1 LQESRPAD
9 DDLGEGGGHP
19 RREGEQDV
27 SRDLFA
33 ELKRR
38 NVIRTAGLYF
48 VGAWLIVQVTGTVLP
63 MFGAPDW
70 LPRSVVVLLAV
81 GLLPV
86 LVFSWVY
93 ELTPEGLKR
102 ERDVERVESITHETG
117 QRMNRAVFVLLLL
130 AIACFVLDRFVLTP
144 RRESA
149 AVQTPAESKP
159 GSAPENSI
167 AVLPLANASGDKDQQ
182 YFSDGLSEGLIV
194 TLSRLQGLKVIGR
207 NSAFQFRD
215 SKDDSKTIGMKLG
228 VAHLLEGSVQHAG
241 DVVRISAELINTA
254 DGSALWSERYDR
266 PYRDLFTLQDEIT
279 NAVASAL
286 KAKLLP
292 QANAPMQSD
301 RPPSGNLDAYAAYL
315 QGKFFYARANDA
327 NFRTAIEQFARAT
340 QADPLYAVAWAE
352 QSRAA
357 TSLAAGFLDGAA
369 AREMYGQARAAV
381 DTALKLDPE
390 LAAAHSAQSFL
401 LLSADYDWS
410 GAERSARRAVQLSP
424 NDGQA
429 KADLSRDLAALGQ
442 IEPAIELMQK
452 SLATDPLD
460 ARSHNWLAQYLRAL
474 GRLDEAATA
483 ASKAIE
489 LQPTA
494 GSMHYQLAIIE
505 IMRGNAK
512 AALEAAQQEPVGW
525 QVDAIALVRQIDGD
539 PAAADAAL
547 QAQIAQ
553 EAAIGPF
560 QIAQTFALR
569 KDADK
574 TFEWLDRAWSNRDA
588 GVSYLLFDPFI
599 LRFRDDPRFAAF
611 CKKVGLPATTTA
623 KAMGEAVKR

>member
-1 LQESRPAD
+1 
-9 DDLGEGGGHP
+9 
-19 RREGEQDV
+19 V
-27 SRDLFA
+27 SRSFLT

-38 NVIRTAGLYF
+38 NVIRTAGLYA

-63 MFGAPDW
+63 MFGAPEW

-102 ERDVERVESITHETG
+102 ERDVEPVESITQETG
-117 QRMNRAVFVLLLL
+117 QRMNRAIFVLLLL
-130 AIACFVLDRFVLTP
+130 AIGCFVLDRFVLTP

-149 AVQTPAESKP
+149 ATQTGPVESKP
-159 GSAPENSI
+159 GSAPDNSI

-215 SKDDSKTIGMKLG
+215 SKDDSKTIGTKLG

-241 DVVRISAELINTA
+241 DAVRISAELINAT
-254 DGSALWSERYDR
+254 DGSTLWSERYDR
-266 PYRDLFTLQDEIT
+266 PYKDLFALQDEIT

-286 KAKLLP
+286 KARLLP
-292 QANAPMQSD
+292 QPNAPMQSD
-301 RPPSGNLDAYAAYL
+301 RPPSGNLEAYAAYL
-315 QGKFFYARANDA
+315 QGKFFAARADDA
-327 NFRTAIEQFARAT
+327 DFRKAIEQYARAT
-340 QADPLYAVAWAE
+340 QADPRYALAWAE

-357 TSLAAGFLDGAA
+357 TSLAAGFLDGAGA
-369 AREMYGQARAAV
+369 QDMYGQARQAV
-381 DTALKLDPE
+381 DTALKLDPD
-390 LAAAHSAQSFL
+390 LAAGYSAQSFL
-401 LLSADYDWS
+401 LLSGDYDWS

-424 NDGQA
+424 NDSQA

-442 IEPAIELMQK
+442 IEPAVELMQQ

-460 ARSHNWLAQYLRAL
+460 ARSHNWLGQYLRAL

-483 ASKAIE
+483 ARKSIE
-489 LQPTA
+489 LQPTG
-494 GSMHYQLAIIE
+494 GSMHYQLTIIE

-512 AALEAAQQEPVGW
+512 AALEAAQSEPPGW
-525 QVDAIALVRQIDGD
+525 QVDALALARQIGSD
-539 PAAADAAL
+539 PAQADAAL
-547 QAQIAQ
+547 QTQV
-553 EAAIGPF
+553 ETDAAAGAF
-560 QIAQTFALR
+560 QIAQTYALR
-569 KDADK
+569 NNADK
-574 TFEWLDRAWSNRDA
+574 AFEWLDRAWSNRDA
-588 GVSYLLFDPFI
+588 GVSYLLFDPFL

-611 CKKVGLPATTTA
+611 CKKVGLPSTTTA
-623 KAMGEAVKR
+623 KAMAVPAAKANKT

>member
-1 LQESRPAD
+1 MSRSF
-9 DDLGEGGGHP
+9 LT
-19 RREGEQDV
+19 
-27 SRDLFA
+27 

-38 NVIRTAGLYF
+38 NVIRTAGLYA
-48 VGAWLIVQVTGTVLP
+48 VAAWLIVQVTGTVLP

-86 LVFSWVY
+86 LVFAWVY

-102 ERDVERVESITHETG
+102 ERDVERDESITPETG
-117 QRMNRAVFVLLLL
+117 QRMNRAIFVLLLL
-130 AIACFVLDRFVLTP
+130 AIGCFVLDRFVLTP

-149 AVQTPAESKP
+149 AVQSQPAESKP
-159 GSAPENSI
+159 GSAVPDNSI

-241 DVVRISAELINTA
+241 DVVRISAELINAA
-254 DGSALWSERYDR
+254 DGSTLWSERYDR

-327 NFRTAIEQFARAT
+327 NFRTAIEQFAHAT

-352 QSRAA
+352 QSRTA

-381 DTALKLDPE
+381 DTALKIDPD
-390 LAAAHSAQSFL
+390 LAAAYSAQSFL
-401 LLSADYDWS
+401 LLSGDYDWS

-424 NDGQA
+424 TDGQA

-442 IEPAIELMQK
+442 IEPAIELMQQ

-474 GRLDEAATA
+474 GRLDEAAVA
-483 ASKAIE
+483 ARKAIE

-494 GSMHYQLAIIE
+494 GSMHYQLTIIE

-512 AALEAAQQEPVGW
+512 AALEAAQSEPPGW
-525 QVDAIALVRQIDGD
+525 QVDALALARQIGGD
-539 PAAADAAL
+539 PAQADAAL
-547 QAQIAQ
+547 QTQV
-553 EAAIGPF
+553 ETDAAAGAF
-560 QIAQTFALR
+560 QIAQTYALR
-569 KDADK
+569 NNADK
-574 TFEWLDRAWSNRDA
+574 TFEWLDRAWDNRDA

-599 LRFRDDPRFAAF
+599 LRFRDDPRFVAF
-611 CKKVGLPATTTA
+611 CKKVGLPTTTTA
-623 KAMGEAVKR
+623 KAMAVPAAKANKT

>member
-1 LQESRPAD
+1 
-9 DDLGEGGGHP
+9 
-19 RREGEQDV
+19 V
-27 SRDLFA
+27 SRSFLT

-38 NVIRTAGLYF
+38 NVIRTAGLYA
-48 VGAWLIVQVTGTVLP
+48 VGAWLIVQVTGTILP
-63 MFGAPDW
+63 MFGAPEW

-102 ERDVERVESITHETG
+102 ERDVERDESITHETG
-117 QRMNRAVFVLLLL
+117 QRMNRAIFVLLLL
-130 AIACFVLDRFVLTP
+130 AIGCFVLDRFVLTP

-149 AVQTPAESKP
+149 AAQTGPSESKP

-241 DVVRISAELINTA
+241 DAVRISAELINAT
-254 DGSALWSERYDR
+254 DGSTLWSERYDR
-266 PYRDLFTLQDEIT
+266 PYRDLFALQDEIT
-279 NAVASAL
+279 TAVASAL
-286 KAKLLP
+286 KARLLP
-292 QANAPMQSD
+292 QPNAPMQSD
-301 RPPSGNLDAYAAYL
+301 RPPSGNLEAYAAYL
-315 QGKFFYARANDA
+315 QGKFFSARSGEAD
-327 NFRTAIEQFARAT
+327 FRKAIELYAQAT
-340 QADPLYAVAWAE
+340 QADPRFALAWAD

-357 TSLAAGFLDGAA
+357 VSLAAAFLDGAA
-369 AREMYGQARAAV
+369 AQEMYARGRSAV
-381 DTALKLDPE
+381 DTALKLDPD
-390 LAAAHSAQSFL
+390 LAAGYAAQSFL
-401 LLSADYDWS
+401 LLSADLDWT
-410 GAERSARRAVQLSP
+410 GAEHAARRAVQLAP

-442 IEPAIELMQK
+442 IEPAIELMQQ

-474 GRLDEAATA
+474 GRLDEAAA
-483 ASKAIE
+483 AARKAIE

-494 GSMHYQLAIIE
+494 GSMHYQLVIIE
-505 IMRGNAK
+505 IMRGDGK
-512 AALEAAQQEPVGW
+512 AALEAAQHEPAGW
-525 QVDAIALVRQIDGD
+525 QVDAIALARQVGGD
-539 PAAADAAL
+539 RAEADAAL
-547 QAQIAQ
+547 ATQVEQD
-553 EAAIGPF
+553 AAAGAF
-560 QIAQTFALR
+560 QIAQTYALR
-569 KDADK
+569 NDADK
-574 TFEWLDRAWSNRDA
+574 TFEWLERALSNRDP
-588 GVSYLLFDPFI
+588 GISYLLFDPFI

-611 CKKVGLPATTTA
+611 CKKVGLPTTTTA
-623 KAMGEAVKR
+623 KAMPVPTQKANKT

>member
-1 LQESRPAD
+1 MSRSF
-9 DDLGEGGGHP
+9 LT
-19 RREGEQDV
+19 
-27 SRDLFA
+27 

-38 NVIRTAGLYF
+38 NVLRAAGLYL
-48 VGAWLIVQVTGTVLP
+48 VAAWLIVQVTGTLLP
-63 MFGAPDW
+63 MFGAPEW
-70 LPRSVVVLLAV
+70 LPRSIVVILAV
-81 GLLPV
+81 GVLPV
-86 LVFSWVY
+86 LVFAWVY

-102 ERDVERVESITHETG
+102 ERDVESVASITHETG
-117 QRMNRAVFVLLLL
+117 QRMNRAIFVLLLL
-130 AIACFVLDRFVLTP
+130 AIGCFVLDRFVLTP
-144 RRESA
+144 RRENA
-149 AVQTPAESKP
+149 AVQSGPAESKP
-159 GSAPENSI
+159 AGTISDNSI

-241 DVVRISAELINTA
+241 DVVRISAELINAA
-254 DGSALWSERYDR
+254 DGSTLWSERYDR

-327 NFRTAIEQFARAT
+327 NFRTAIEQFAHAT

-352 QSRAA
+352 QSRTA

-381 DTALKLDPE
+381 DTALKIDPD
-390 LAAAHSAQSFL
+390 LAAAYSAQSFL
-401 LLSADYDWS
+401 LLSGDYDWS

-424 NDGQA
+424 TDGQA

-442 IEPAIELMQK
+442 IEPAIELMQQ

-474 GRLDEAATA
+474 GRLDEAAVA
-483 ASKAIE
+483 ARKAIE

-494 GSMHYQLAIIE
+494 GSMHYQLTIIE

-512 AALEAAQQEPVGW
+512 AALEAAQSEPPGW
-525 QVDAIALVRQIDGD
+525 QVDALALARQIGGD
-539 PAAADAAL
+539 PAQADAAL
-547 QAQIAQ
+547 QTQV
-553 EAAIGPF
+553 ETDAAAGAF
-560 QIAQTFALR
+560 QIAQTYALR
-569 KDADK
+569 NNADK
-574 TFEWLDRAWSNRDA
+574 TFEWLDRAWDNRDA

-599 LRFRDDPRFAAF
+599 LRFRDDPRFVAF
-611 CKKVGLPATTTA
+611 CKKVGLPTTTTA
-623 KAMGEAVKR
+623 KAMAVPAAKANKT

>member
-1 LQESRPAD
+1 
-9 DDLGEGGGHP
+9 
-19 RREGEQDV
+19 V
-27 SRDLFA
+27 SRSFLT

-38 NVIRTAGLYF
+38 NVIRTAGLYA

-63 MFGAPDW
+63 MFGAPEW
-70 LPRSVVVLLAV
+70 LPRSVVVILAV

-86 LVFSWVY
+86 LVFAWVY

-102 ERDVERVESITHETG
+102 ERDVERDESITPETG
-117 QRMNRAVFVLLLL
+117 QRMNRAIFVLLLL
-130 AIACFVLDRFVLTP
+130 AIGCFVLDRFVLTP
-144 RRESA
+144 RRENSA
-149 AVQTPAESKP
+149 AQSGTAEPKP
-159 GSAPENSI
+159 GGAVPDNSI

-241 DVVRISAELINTA
+241 DVVRISAELINA
-254 DGSALWSERYDR
+254 NDGSTLWSERYDR

-327 NFRTAIEQFARAT
+327 NFRTAIEQFAHAT

-352 QSRAA
+352 QSRTA

-381 DTALKLDPE
+381 DTALKIDPD
-390 LAAAHSAQSFL
+390 LAAAYSAQSFL
-401 LLSADYDWS
+401 LLSGDYDWS

-424 NDGQA
+424 TDGQA
-429 KADLSRDLAALGQ
+429 KADLSRDIAALGQ
-442 IEPAIELMQK
+442 IEPAIELMQQ

-474 GRLDEAATA
+474 GRLDEAAVA
-483 ASKAIE
+483 ARKAIE

-494 GSMHYQLAIIE
+494 GSMHYQLTIIE

-512 AALEAAQQEPVGW
+512 AALEAAQSEPPGW
-525 QVDAIALVRQIDGD
+525 QVDALALARQIGGD
-539 PAAADAAL
+539 PAQADAAL
-547 QAQIAQ
+547 QTQV
-553 EAAIGPF
+553 ETDAAAGAF
-560 QIAQTFALR
+560 QIAQTYALR
-569 KDADK
+569 NNADK
-574 TFEWLDRAWSNRDA
+574 TFEWLDRAWDNRDA

-599 LRFRDDPRFAAF
+599 LRFRDDPRFVAF
-611 CKKVGLPATTTA
+611 CKKVGLPTTTTA
-623 KAMGEAVKR
+623 KAMAVPAAKANKT

>member
-1 LQESRPAD
+1 MSRSF
-9 DDLGEGGGHP
+9 LT
-19 RREGEQDV
+19 
-27 SRDLFA
+27 

-38 NVIRTAGLYF
+38 NVIRTAGLYA
-48 VGAWLIVQVTGTVLP
+48 VGAWLIVQVTGTILP
-63 MFGAPDW
+63 MFGAPEW

-102 ERDVERVESITHETG
+102 ERDVERDESITHETG
-117 QRMNRAVFVLLLL
+117 QRMNRAIFVLLLL
-130 AIACFVLDRFVLTP
+130 AIGCFVLDRFVLTP

-149 AVQTPAESKP
+149 AAQTGPSESKP

-241 DVVRISAELINTA
+241 DAVRISAELINAT
-254 DGSALWSERYDR
+254 DGSTLWSERYDR
-266 PYRDLFTLQDEIT
+266 PYRDLFALQDEIT
-279 NAVASAL
+279 TAVASAL
-286 KAKLLP
+286 KARLLP
-292 QANAPMQSD
+292 QPNAPMQSD
-301 RPPSGNLDAYAAYL
+301 RPPSGNLEAYAAYL
-315 QGKFFYARANDA
+315 QGKFFSARSGEAD
-327 NFRTAIEQFARAT
+327 FRKAIELYAQAT
-340 QADPLYAVAWAE
+340 QADPRFALAWAD

-357 TSLAAGFLDGAA
+357 VSLAAAFLDGAA
-369 AREMYGQARAAV
+369 AQEMYARGRSAV
-381 DTALKLDPE
+381 DTALKLDPD
-390 LAAAHSAQSFL
+390 LAAGYAAQSFL
-401 LLSADYDWS
+401 LLSADLDWT
-410 GAERSARRAVQLSP
+410 GAEHAARRAVQLAP

-442 IEPAIELMQK
+442 IEPAIELMQQ

-474 GRLDEAATA
+474 GRLDEAAA
-483 ASKAIE
+483 AARKAIE

-494 GSMHYQLAIIE
+494 GSMHYQLVIIE
-505 IMRGNAK
+505 IMRGDGK
-512 AALEAAQQEPVGW
+512 AALEAAQHEPAGW
-525 QVDAIALVRQIDGD
+525 QVDAIALARQVGGD
-539 PAAADAAL
+539 RAEADAAL
-547 QAQIAQ
+547 ATQVEQD
-553 EAAIGPF
+553 AAAGAF
-560 QIAQTFALR
+560 QIAQTYALR
-569 KDADK
+569 NDADK
-574 TFEWLDRAWSNRDA
+574 TFEWLERALSNRDP
-588 GVSYLLFDPFI
+588 GISYLLFDPFI

-611 CKKVGLPATTTA
+611 CKKVGLPTTTTA
-623 KAMGEAVKR
+623 KAMPVPTQKANKT

>member
-1 LQESRPAD
+1 
-9 DDLGEGGGHP
+9 
-19 RREGEQDV
+19 V
-27 SRDLFA
+27 SRSFLA

-38 NVIRTAGLYF
+38 NVLRTAGLYF

-63 MFGAPDW
+63 MFGAPEW

-117 QRMNRAVFVLLLL
+117 QRMNRAIFVLLLL
-130 AIACFVLDRFVLTP
+130 AIGCFVLDRFVLTP
-144 RRESA
+144 RRENA
-149 AVQTPAESKP
+149 AAQTGPAESKP
-159 GSAPENSI
+159 ASAVPDNSI

-215 SKDDSKTIGMKLG
+215 SKEDSKTIGTKLG

-241 DVVRISAELINTA
+241 DVVRISAELINAA

-266 PYRDLFTLQDEIT
+266 PYKDLFALQDEIT

-286 KAKLLP
+286 KARLLSHTGVP
-292 QANAPMQSD
+292 AQSD

-315 QGKFFYARANDA
+315 QGKFYFGRADEA
-327 NFRTAIEQFARAT
+327 NFRKALEQYALAT
-340 QADPLYAVAWAE
+340 KADPAYALPWAE
-352 QSRAA
+352 QARTAA
-357 TSLAAGFLDGAA
+357 ALAAAFLDGAA
-369 AREMYGQARAAV
+369 AQDMFTQARNAV
-381 DTALKLDPE
+381 DTALKLDPD
-390 LAAAHSAQSFL
+390 LAAAYAARSFL
-401 LLSADYDWS
+401 LLAADYDWM
-410 GAERSARRAVQLSP
+410 GAERAARRAVELAP
-424 NDGQA
+424 NDSQA

-442 IEPAIELMQK
+442 IEPAIGLMRQ

-460 ARSHNWLAQYLRAL
+460 ARSHSWLAQYLRAL
-474 GRLDEAATA
+474 DRLDEAATA
-483 ASKAIE
+483 ARKSIE

-494 GSMHYQLAIIE
+494 GSMHYQLTIIE
-505 IMRGNAK
+505 IMRGDAK
-512 AALEAAQQEPVGW
+512 AALEAAQSETVGW
-525 QVDAIALVRQIDGD
+525 QVDAIALARQIGGN
-539 PAAADAAL
+539 AVEADAAL
-547 QAQIAQ
+547 KRQIEQ
-553 EAAIGPF
+553 DAAGGAF

-569 KDADK
+569 NDADK
-574 TFEWLDRAWSNRDA
+574 TFEWLERARSNRDP
-588 GVSYLLFDPFI
+588 GISYLLFDPFI
-599 LRFRDDPRFAAF
+599 LRFRDDSRFAAF

-623 KAMGEAVKR
+623 KAMDVPAAKASKT

>member
-1 LQESRPAD
+1 MSR
-9 DDLGEGGGHP
+9 
-19 RREGEQDV
+19 
-27 SRDLFA
+27 SLFA

-63 MFGAPDW
+63 MFGAPEW

-102 ERDVERVESITHETG
+102 ERDVEPVESITHETG
-117 QRMNRAVFVLLLL
+117 QRMNRAIFVLLLL
-130 AIACFVLDRFVLTP
+130 AIGCFVLDRFVLTP

-149 AVQTPAESKP
+149 GSQTQSAESKP
-159 GSAPENSI
+159 GSAIADNSI

-215 SKDDSKTIGMKLG
+215 SKDDSKTIGIKLG

-241 DVVRISAELINTA
+241 DVVRISAELINAA
-254 DGSALWSERYDR
+254 DGSTLWSERYDR

-292 QANAPMQSD
+292 QANAPLQSD

-315 QGKFFYARANDA
+315 QGKFFYARADDA
-327 NFRTAIEQFARAT
+327 NFRKAIEQFAHAT

-352 QSRAA
+352 QSRTA

-369 AREMYGQARAAV
+369 AREVYGHARAAV
-381 DTALKLDPE
+381 DTALKLDPD

-442 IEPAIELMQK
+442 IEPAIELMQQ

-474 GRLDEAATA
+474 GRLDEAAA
-483 ASKAIE
+483 AARKAIE

-505 IMRGNAK
+505 IMRGDAK
-512 AALEAAQQEPVGW
+512 AALEAAQHEPVGW
-525 QVDAIALVRQIDGD
+525 QVDAIALVRQVGGD

-569 KDADK
+569 NDADK
-574 TFEWLDRAWSNRDA
+574 TFEWLDRAWTNRDA

-599 LRFRDDPRFAAF
+599 LRFRGDPRFAAF
-611 CKKVGLPATTTA
+611 CKKVGLPVTTTA
-623 KAMGEAVKR
+623 KAMAVPAAKANKT

>member
-1 LQESRPAD
+1 MNFL
-9 DDLGEGGGHP
+9 
-19 RREGEQDV
+19 
-27 SRDLFA
+27 A

-38 NVIRTAGLYF
+38 NVLRTAGLYL
-48 VGAWLIVQVTGTVLP
+48 VAAWLIVQVTGTLLP
-63 MFGAPDW
+63 MFGAPEW

-86 LVFSWVY
+86 LVFAWVY
-93 ELTPEGLKR
+93 ELTPEGLKLER
-102 ERDVERVESITHETG
+102 EVERDESITRDTG
-117 QRMNRAVFVLLLL
+117 QRMNRAIFVLLVL
-130 AIACFVLDRFVLTP
+130 AIGCFVLDRFVLTP

-149 AVQTPAESKP
+149 TAQSGPAESKP
-159 GSAPENSI
+159 GGAVPDNSI

-215 SKDDSKTIGMKLG
+215 SKDDSKTIGLKLG

-241 DVVRISAELINTA
+241 DVVRISAELINAA
-254 DGSALWSERYDR
+254 DGSTLWSERYDR

-315 QGKFFYARANDA
+315 QGKFFFARSGEAD
-327 NFRTAIEQFARAT
+327 FRKAIEQYARAT
-340 QADPLYAVAWAE
+340 QVDPGYALAWAG
-352 QSRAA
+352 QSRSAA
-357 TSLAAGFLDGAA
+357 SLAAAFLDGAA
-369 AREMYGQARAAV
+369 AQDMYATARRAV
-381 DTALKLDPE
+381 DAALKLDPD
-390 LAAAHSAQSFL
+390 LAAAHAAKSFL
-401 LLSADYDWS
+401 LLSADLDWT
-410 GAERSARRAVQLSP
+410 GAEQAARRAVQLEP
-424 NDGQA
+424 NDSQG

-442 IEPAIELMQK
+442 IEPAIALMQQ

-483 ASKAIE
+483 ARKAIE

-505 IMRGNAK
+505 IGRGDAK
-512 AALEAAQQEPVGW
+512 AALEAAQNETAGW
-525 QVDAIALVRQIDGD
+525 QVDAVALARQVGGN
-539 PAAADAAL
+539 PAEADAAL
-547 QAQIAQ
+547 KTQVEQDAEGGA
-553 EAAIGPF
+553 F
-560 QIAQTFALR
+560 QIAQTYALR
-569 KDADK
+569 NDADK
-574 TFEWLDRAWSNRDA
+574 TFEWLDRALSNRDP
-588 GVSYLLFDPFI
+588 GISYLLFDPFI

-611 CKKVGLPATTTA
+611 CKKVGLPTTTTA
-623 KAMGEAVKR
+623 KAMAVPAGKANKT

>member
-1 LQESRPAD
+1 MSRSF
-9 DDLGEGGGHP
+9 LT
-19 RREGEQDV
+19 
-27 SRDLFA
+27 

-38 NVIRTAGLYF
+38 NVIRTAGLYA

-63 MFGAPDW
+63 MFGAPEW

-102 ERDVERVESITHETG
+102 ERDVEPVESITQETG
-117 QRMNRAVFVLLLL
+117 QRMNRAIFVLLLL
-130 AIACFVLDRFVLTP
+130 AIGCFVLDRFVLTP

-149 AVQTPAESKP
+149 ATQTGPVESKP
-159 GSAPENSI
+159 GSAPDNSI

-215 SKDDSKTIGMKLG
+215 SKDDSKTIGTKLG

-241 DVVRISAELINTA
+241 DAVRISAELINAT
-254 DGSALWSERYDR
+254 DGSTLWSERYDR
-266 PYRDLFTLQDEIT
+266 PYKDLFALQDEIT

-286 KAKLLP
+286 KARLLP
-292 QANAPMQSD
+292 QPNAPMQSD
-301 RPPSGNLDAYAAYL
+301 RPPSGNLEAYAAYL
-315 QGKFFYARANDA
+315 QGKFFAARADDA
-327 NFRTAIEQFARAT
+327 DFRKAIEQYARAT
-340 QADPLYAVAWAE
+340 QADPRYALAWAE

-357 TSLAAGFLDGAA
+357 TSLAAGFLDGAGA
-369 AREMYGQARAAV
+369 QDMYGQARQAV
-381 DTALKLDPE
+381 DTALKLDPD
-390 LAAAHSAQSFL
+390 LAAGYSAQSFL
-401 LLSADYDWS
+401 LLSGDYDWS

-424 NDGQA
+424 NDSQA

-442 IEPAIELMQK
+442 IEPAVELMQQ

-460 ARSHNWLAQYLRAL
+460 ARSHNWLGQYLRAL

-483 ASKAIE
+483 ARKSIE
-489 LQPTA
+489 LQPTG
-494 GSMHYQLAIIE
+494 GSMHYQLTIIE

-512 AALEAAQQEPVGW
+512 AALEAAQSEPPGW
-525 QVDAIALVRQIDGD
+525 QVDALALARQIGSD
-539 PAAADAAL
+539 PAQADAAL
-547 QAQIAQ
+547 QTQV
-553 EAAIGPF
+553 ETDAAAGAF
-560 QIAQTFALR
+560 QIAQTYALR
-569 KDADK
+569 NNADK
-574 TFEWLDRAWSNRDA
+574 AFEWLDRAWSNRDA
-588 GVSYLLFDPFI
+588 GVSYLLFDPFL

-611 CKKVGLPATTTA
+611 CKKVGLPSTTTA
-623 KAMGEAVKR
+623 KAMAVPAAKANKT

>member
-1 LQESRPAD
+1 MSRSF
-9 DDLGEGGGHP
+9 LT
-19 RREGEQDV
+19 
-27 SRDLFA
+27 

-38 NVIRTAGLYF
+38 NVIRTAGLYA
-48 VGAWLIVQVTGTVLP
+48 VGAWLIVQVTGTILP
-63 MFGAPDW
+63 MFGAPEW

-102 ERDVERVESITHETG
+102 ERDVERDESITHETG
-117 QRMNRAVFVLLLL
+117 QRMNRAIFVLLLL
-130 AIACFVLDRFVLTP
+130 AIGCFVLDRFVLTP

-149 AVQTPAESKP
+149 AAQTGPSESKP

-241 DVVRISAELINTA
+241 DVVRISAELINAA
-254 DGSALWSERYDR
+254 DGSTLWSERYDR

-315 QGKFFYARANDA
+315 QGKFFYARANDE

-352 QSRAA
+352 QSRTA

-381 DTALKLDPE
+381 DTALKIDPG
-390 LAAAHSAQSFL
+390 LAAAYSAQSFL
-401 LLSADYDWS
+401 LLSGDYDWS

-424 NDGQA
+424 TDGQA

-442 IEPAIELMQK
+442 IEPAIELMQQ

-474 GRLDEAATA
+474 GRLDEAAA
-483 ASKAIE
+483 AARKAIE

-505 IMRGNAK
+505 IMRGDAK
-512 AALEAAQQEPVGW
+512 AALEAAQHEPVGW
-525 QVDAIALVRQIDGD
+525 QVDAIALVRQVAGD

-569 KDADK
+569 NDADK
-574 TFEWLDRAWSNRDA
+574 AFEWLDRAWDNRDA

-611 CKKVGLPATTTA
+611 CKKVGLPKTTTA
-623 KAMGEAVKR
+623 KAMAVPAAKASKT

>member
-1 LQESRPAD
+1 MSRSF
-9 DDLGEGGGHP
+9 LT
-19 RREGEQDV
+19 
-27 SRDLFA
+27 

-48 VGAWLIVQVTGTVLP
+48 VAAWLIVQVTGTVLP

-117 QRMNRAVFVLLLL
+117 QRMNRAIFVLLLL
-130 AIACFVLDRFVLTP
+130 AIGCFVLDRFVLTP

-149 AVQTPAESKP
+149 ATQSGSAESKP
-159 GSAPENSI
+159 GSAPDNSI

-215 SKDDSKTIGMKLG
+215 SRDDSKTIGMKLG

-241 DVVRISAELINTA
+241 DVVRISAELINAA
-254 DGSALWSERYDR
+254 DGSTLWSERYDR

-301 RPPSGNLDAYAAYL
+301 RPPSGDLDAYAAYL
-315 QGKFFYARANDA
+315 QGKFFFARSGEED
-327 NFRTAIEQFARAT
+327 FRKAIEQYAHAT
-340 QADPLYAVAWAE
+340 QIDPRYALAWAQ

-357 TSLAAGFLDGAA
+357 SSLAGAFLDGAA
-369 AREMYGQARAAV
+369 AQDMYAAARNAV
-381 DTALKLDPE
+381 DSALKLDPD
-390 LAAAHSAQSFL
+390 LAAAHAAKSYL
-401 LLSADYDWS
+401 LLSDDLDWT
-410 GAERSARRAVQLSP
+410 GAEQAARRAVQLAPTDS
-424 NDGQA
+424 QA

-442 IEPAIELMQK
+442 IEPAIALMQQ

-474 GRLDEAATA
+474 GRLDEAAA
-483 ASKAIE
+483 AAHKAIE

-505 IMRGNAK
+505 IMRGDAK
-512 AALEAAQQEPVGW
+512 AALEAAQDESAGW
-525 QVDAIALVRQIDGD
+525 KVDAVALARQIGGN
-539 PAAADAAL
+539 PAEADAAL
-547 QAQIAQ
+547 KTQVEQD
-553 EAAIGPF
+553 AAGGAF
-560 QIAQTFALR
+560 QIAQTYALR
-569 KDADK
+569 NDADK
-574 TFEWLDRAWSNRDA
+574 TFEWLDRALSNRDP
-588 GVSYLLFDPFI
+588 GISYLLFDPFI

-611 CKKVGLPATTTA
+611 CKKVSLPTTTTA
-623 KAMGEAVKR
+623 KAMAVANQKAKT

>member
-1 LQESRPAD
+1 MSRSF
-9 DDLGEGGGHP
+9 L
-19 RREGEQDV
+19 
-27 SRDLFA
+27 A

-38 NVIRTAGLYF
+38 NVIRTAGLYL

-86 LVFSWVY
+86 LVFAWIY

-102 ERDVERVESITHETG
+102 ERDVERTESITPETG
-117 QRMNRAVFVLLLL
+117 QRMNRAIFVLLLL
-130 AIACFVLDRFVLTP
+130 AIGCFVLDRFVLTP
-144 RRESA
+144 RRGSSA
-149 AVQTPAESKP
+149 AQSGSAESKP
-159 GSAPENSI
+159 GGAIPDNSI

-215 SKDDSKTIGMKLG
+215 SHDDSKTIGMKLG

-241 DVVRISAELINTA
+241 DAVRISAELINAT
-254 DGSALWSERYDR
+254 DGSTLWSERYDR
-266 PYRDLFTLQDEIT
+266 PYRDLFALQDEIT

-286 KAKLLP
+286 KARLLSQP
-292 QANAPMQSD
+292 NAPMQSD
-301 RPPSGNLDAYAAYL
+301 RPPSGNLEAYAVYL
-315 QGKFFYARANDA
+315 QAKFFSARSSEAD
-327 NFRTAIEQFARAT
+327 FRKAIELYAQAT
-340 QADPLYAVAWAE
+340 QADPGFALAWAE

-357 TSLAAGFLDGAA
+357 VSLAAAFLDGTAA
-369 AREMYGQARAAV
+369 QEMYARGRSAV
-381 DTALKLDPE
+381 DTALKLDPD
-390 LAAAHSAQSFL
+390 LAAGYAAQSFL
-401 LLSADYDWS
+401 LLSADLDWT
-410 GAERSARRAVQLSP
+410 GAERAARRAVQLAP

-442 IEPAIELMQK
+442 IEPAIELMQQ

-460 ARSHNWLAQYLRAL
+460 ARSHNWLAQYLRAH
-474 GRLDEAATA
+474 GRLDEAAA
-483 ASKAIE
+483 AARKAIE

-494 GSMHYQLAIIE
+494 GSMHYQLVIIE
-505 IMRGNAK
+505 IMRGDGK
-512 AALEAAQQEPVGW
+512 AALEAAQHEPPGW
-525 QVDAIALVRQIDGD
+525 QVDAIALARQVGGD
-539 PAAADAAL
+539 RAEADAAL
-547 QAQIAQ
+547 AAQVEQ
-553 EAAIGPF
+553 DAAAGAF
-560 QIAQTFALR
+560 QIAQTYALR
-569 KDADK
+569 NDADK
-574 TFEWLDRAWSNRDA
+574 TFEWLERALSNRDP

-623 KAMGEAVKR
+623 KAMAVPAAKANKT

>member
-1 LQESRPAD
+1 
-9 DDLGEGGGHP
+9 
-19 RREGEQDV
+19 V
-27 SRDLFA
+27 SRSFLT

-38 NVIRTAGLYF
+38 NVIRTAGLYA

-63 MFGAPDW
+63 MFGAPEW

-86 LVFSWVY
+86 LVFAWVY

-102 ERDVERVESITHETG
+102 ERDVEPVESITRDTG
-117 QRMNRAVFVLLLL
+117 QRMNRAIFVLLLL
-130 AIACFVLDRFVLTP
+130 AIGCFVLDRFVLTP
-144 RRESA
+144 RRENA
-149 AVQTPAESKP
+149 AVQSGTAESKP
-159 GSAPENSI
+159 AGTISDNSI

-182 YFSDGLSEGLIV
+182 YFSDGISEGLIV

-215 SKDDSKTIGMKLG
+215 TKDDSKTIGMKLG

-241 DVVRISAELINTA
+241 DVVRISAELINAA
-254 DGSALWSERYDR
+254 DGSTLWSERYDR

-315 QGKFFYARANDA
+315 QGKFFYARANDE

-352 QSRAA
+352 QSRTA

-381 DTALKLDPE
+381 DTALKIDPG
-390 LAAAHSAQSFL
+390 LAAAYSAQSFL
-401 LLSADYDWS
+401 LLSGDYDWS

-424 NDGQA
+424 TDGQA

-442 IEPAIELMQK
+442 IEPAIELMQQ

-474 GRLDEAATA
+474 GRLDEAAA
-483 ASKAIE
+483 AARKAIE

-505 IMRGNAK
+505 IMRGDAK
-512 AALEAAQQEPVGW
+512 AALEAAQHEPVGW
-525 QVDAIALVRQIDGD
+525 QVDAIALVRQVAGD

-569 KDADK
+569 NDADK
-574 TFEWLDRAWSNRDA
+574 AFEWLDRAWDNRDA

-611 CKKVGLPATTTA
+611 CKKVGLPKTTTA
-623 KAMGEAVKR
+623 KAMAVPAAKASKT

>member
-1 LQESRPAD
+1 
-9 DDLGEGGGHP
+9 
-19 RREGEQDV
+19 V
-27 SRDLFA
+27 SRSFLT

-48 VGAWLIVQVTGTVLP
+48 VGAWLIVQVTGTILP
-63 MFGAPDW
+63 MFGAPEW

-102 ERDVERVESITHETG
+102 ERDVERDESITHETG
-117 QRMNRAVFVLLLL
+117 QRMDRAIFVLLLL
-130 AIACFVLDRFVLTP
+130 AIGCFVLDRFVLTP
-144 RRESA
+144 RRENA
-149 AVQTPAESKP
+149 AAQAGRGETKP
-159 GSAPENSI
+159 GSAPDNNSI

-215 SKDDSKTIGMKLG
+215 SKDDSKTIGTKLG

-241 DVVRISAELINTA
+241 DVVRISAELINVA

-266 PYRDLFTLQDEIT
+266 PYQDLFALQDEIT

-301 RPPSGNLDAYAAYL
+301 RPPSGNLEAYAAYL
-315 QGKFFYARANDA
+315 QGKFFAARADEA
-327 NFRTAIEQFARAT
+327 DFRKAIEQFARAT
-340 QADPLYAVAWAE
+340 QADPRYALALAE

-357 TSLAAGFLDGAA
+357 ASLAAGFLDGTAA
-369 AREMYGQARAAV
+369 QDMYGQARAAV
-381 DTALKLDPE
+381 DTALKLDPD

-401 LLSADYDWS
+401 LLSADYDWN
-410 GAERSARRAVQLSP
+410 GAERAARRAVQLSP

-429 KADLSRDLAALGQ
+429 NSDLSRDLAALGQ
-442 IEPAIELMQK
+442 IEPAIQLMQQ

-460 ARSHNWLAQYLRAL
+460 ARSYNWLGQYLRAS

-483 ASKAIE
+483 ARRSIE

-494 GSMHYQLAIIE
+494 GSMHFQLTVTE

-512 AALEAAQQEPVGW
+512 AALEAAQGEPAGW
-525 QVDAIALVRQIDGD
+525 QVDALALARQIGGD
-539 PAAADAAL
+539 PAQADAAL
-547 QAQIAQ
+547 QTQIDTD
-553 EAAIGPF
+553 AAAGAF
-560 QIAQTFALR
+560 QIAQTYALR
-569 KDADK
+569 NNAEK

-588 GVSYLLFDPFI
+588 GVSYLLFDPLI
-599 LRFRDDPRFAAF
+599 LRFHDDPRFVAF
-611 CKKVGLPATTTA
+611 CKKVGLPITTTA
-623 KAMGEAVKR
+623 KAADVTAR